1 MNHESPRCKNP
12 GLGCP
17 AAIIGLLNTSLC
29 MRWLIEE
36 KVIRPTLEDYILNNG
51 SPALS
56 LCADHTQFRVIL
68 SGLGSDVVEIYDT
81 DDICLPLLDM

>member
-1 MNHESPRCKNP
+1 MD
-12 GLGCP
+12 
-17 AAIIGLLNTSLC
+17 ATSLC

-56 LCADHTQFRVIL
+56 LCADHTQ